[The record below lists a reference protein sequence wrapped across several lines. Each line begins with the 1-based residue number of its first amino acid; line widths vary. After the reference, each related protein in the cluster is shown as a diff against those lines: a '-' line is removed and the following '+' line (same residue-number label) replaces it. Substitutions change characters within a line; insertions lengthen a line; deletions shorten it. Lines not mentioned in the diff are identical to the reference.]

1 MPYLRTFSNV
11 LRYENA
17 LCSKAKKFR
26 IVLRH
31 SIRPD
36 FLERRW
42 LYFSS
47 KKDPFLVYSIL
58 NTSSVNYTSSNGSSQ
73 KSSPKQFFARIVPL
87 SNEFSPTQMHFEI
100 DIHFLFGVWHCCK
113 GTNSSSKPE
122 RKLCQKRHNN
132 HSHSS
137 WIISTKHIISD
148 NLSGKTYILL
158 NKILPF
164 LVHCATRQRD
174 QRDLIPVKTQ
184 WYTSFFSD

>member
-1 MPYLRTFSNV
+1 
-11 LRYENA
+11 
-17 LCSKAKKFR
+17 
-26 IVLRH
+26 
-31 SIRPD
+31 
-36 FLERRW
+36 
-42 LYFSS
+42 
-47 KKDPFLVYSIL
+47 
-58 NTSSVNYTSSNGSSQ
+58 
-73 KSSPKQFFARIVPL
+73 
-87 SNEFSPTQMHFEI
+87 MHFEI

-113 GTNSSSKPE
+113 GTNSSKPE

-148 NLSGKTYILL
+148 NLSGNTYILL

-184 WYTSFFSD
+184 WYTSFLVTDLFSWCLGIICQHVMHVRSTSKQSFFHYVVIILPITNHLPQAETGESLMRQYSNV